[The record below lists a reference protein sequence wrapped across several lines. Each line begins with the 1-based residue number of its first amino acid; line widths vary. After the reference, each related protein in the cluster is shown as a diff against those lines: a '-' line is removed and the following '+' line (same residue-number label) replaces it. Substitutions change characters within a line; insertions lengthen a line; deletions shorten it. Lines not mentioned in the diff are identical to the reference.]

1 MKETYRS
8 NTVREPAPRAS
19 NSERYRTPNSRG
31 QLMVAERA
39 LQQAALG
46 DEVVTP
52 IEALCLNEWCDRI
65 KLATDNVS
73 AINKQAE
80 DLSGL
85 ALLAYLESTHSAY
98 DELLALSTHVS
109 PYHDGSL
116 IDAKHKVEVAKTT
129 KERLSLPH
137 SFTTEMG
144 SVYRY
149 NDNGSLHRDKF
160 DGTSHDQDI
169 AVFLPDDDDTNGNSI
184 ALIRHHQSE
193 AEHRNRN
200 TYIIEFEETAD
211 GSVDF
216 SKYRKVYKAQDV
228 DNPDKLALVLLRSD
242 GTFDRASK
250 VSLQPVEGAYV
261 FEMSK
266 LPDGST
272 DRHPGHK
279 VSEIFTEAPETDQ
292 SRATEIQQPD
302 PEHTKNPEKNSYEGG
317 WGFFDEGNSLNPKE
331 YQITADDDLWV
342 ANYLET
348 SDDYHPTQE
357 KEKPRP
363 LTPEQKAIANADTAR
378 AAALTLALKPENYPT
393 MRHIRDYMDKLR
405 LNPAYTDRLQQLKSH
420 GRDVHYQNISSKADR
435 SLSAAMEDGWRYK
448 KFDGTYSEGSLGVD
462 FLHFGRPRRVPESPD
477 KLDEIM
483 RVYVYARPEY
493 AGTIA
498 ATVIEQVKEQ
508 TGHYV
513 YGKLWDVSTSD
524 RADFKDDNL
533 LFYAQR
539 HSDMGA
545 IAQSLRDLSISHPE
559 MFDNDARPT
568 DRARKTDIPGVA
580 IAEEPVQIPGEVR
593 ESFNSHRDSMMGR
606 IEKAALDAI
615 LAEPAIQRQYGRQI
629 ADAHGH
635 PYDLRK
641 ILRTVYAAEDTAG
654 KASLRN
660 KLKNMRHEAAQTLSS
675 KYHVSTENFAM
686 NAR

>member
-1 MKETYRS
+1 MRETYQS
-8 NTVREPAPRAS
+8 TTAREADPRAS
-19 NSERYRTPNSRG
+19 DNERHRTSNSRG

-85 ALLAYLESTHSAY
+85 ALLAYLDSTRSAHN
-98 DELLALSTHVS
+98 ELLALSNHVP
-109 PYHDGSL
+109 PYSDAAP
-116 IDAKHKVEVAKTT
+116 IDTKHEVEVAKTT

-193 AEHRNRN
+193 AEHRDRN

-317 WGFFDEGNSLNPKE
+317 WGFFDEGNSLNPEE

-348 SDDYHPTQE
+348 SDDSHPTQE
-357 KEKPRP
+357 KEKPQP
-363 LTPEQKAIANADTAR
+363 LTPEQKAIASAGTAR

-393 MRHIRDYMDKLR
+393 MRHIRDYMDTLR

-435 SLSAAMEDGWRYK
+435 PLSATMEDGWK
-448 KFDGTYSEGSLGVD
+448 VKHLDGTYDDGILGID

-493 AGTIA
+493 AGIIA
-498 ATVIEQVKEQ
+498 ATVIEQVKKQ
-508 TGHYV
+508 TGHYI

-559 MFDNDARPT
+559 MFDTNARPT

-641 ILRTVYAAEDTAG
+641 ILRAVYVAEDSAG

-660 KLKNMRHEAAQTLSS
+660 KLKNARYEAAQTLSS